1 MEDKSTREL
10 LTQVSLIK
18 AMLESHIADSNYYRK
33 RVDTHLT
40 YHPTTQKLWG
50 VMIGVGWMVT
60 LGISVLAV
68 AG

>member
-50 VMIGVGWMVT
+50 VVIGVGWMTT
-60 LGISVLAV
+60 LGVSILAV

>member
-1 MEDKSTREL
+1 MEDQSIREL
-10 LTQVSLIK
+10 LTQVSHIK

-33 RVDTHLT
+33 RVDNHLT

>member
-18 AMLESHIADSNYYRK
+18 AMLESHVADSNYYRK
-33 RVDTHLT
+33 RVDNHLT

-50 VMIGVGWMVT
+50 VVIGVGWMVT
-60 LGISVLAV
+60 LGVSVLAV

>member
-33 RVDTHLT
+33 RVDNHLT
-40 YHPTTQKLWG
+40 YHPSTQKLWG
-50 VMIGVGWMVT
+50 VVIGVGWMTT
-60 LGISVLAV
+60 LGVSILAL